1 MIIILKPIPGLGRDT
16 SWGNAKSML
25 TRVGEL
31 KKGLKGFK
39 KKIDKVTN
47 KDMKLIAKKEKEFY
61 KEHGKLLNF
70 ETIKK
75 VDTSTA

>member
-1 MIIILKPIPGLGRDT
+1 MGCIIILKPIPGLGRDT

-31 KKGLKGFK
+31 KKGLKNFA
-39 KKIDKVTN
+39 KKIDKVSS

-61 KEHGKLLNF
+61 KENGKVLNF
-70 ETIKK
+70 ELI
-75 VDTSTA
+75 